1 MKGNPV
7 RIRGVDYPSQAAAAR
22 ALGVSASTIGMALA
36 VGRPDA
42 AGLGSVF
49 GGGRPGKPC
58 WYRGQRYPS
67 RTAAARACG
76 VSVAAVSKAVKLAA
90 QRIREMAV

>member
-22 ALGVSASTIGMALA
+22 ALGVAPSTVSIALDEGWVDRVGMGIRRGGHP
-36 VGRPDA
+36 GR
-42 AGLGSVF
+42 
-49 GGGRPGKPC
+49 PC
-58 WYRGQRYPS
+58 WYRGKRYPS
-67 RTAAARACG
+67 RTAAAKACG
-76 VSVAAVSKAVKLAA
+76 VSVAAVSNAVKLAA

>member
-1 MKGNPV
+1 MKPK
-7 RIRGVDYPSQAAAAR
+7 
-22 ALGVSASTIGMALA
+22 
-36 VGRPDA
+36 
-42 AGLGSVF
+42 
-49 GGGRPGKPC
+49 GGRPGEPC
-58 WYRGQRYPS
+58 RYRGKRYPS